1 MLEVKNINKVYKEK
15 TIIND
20 ISFSIPKGSIV
31 GFLGVNGSGK
41 TTTLKII
48 SQLIPY
54 DSGTISLEKSLVEKN
69 NNYEIMFL
77 PDTPLTYPMLTGQEY
92 IDFMSELFD
101 LQLENTNKIVDRL
114 NLRES
119 LNRKIEEYSLGMKKK
134 ITLIPLLF
142 KNPKILLLDE
152 FISGID
158 PINMKDIKNILKEY
172 VKSGNSVL
180 LSTHQ
185 LDVVQNFCDYILI
198 IDNGQIKVDVI
209 NIHKVLMEYKSVEQF
224 FIEKI
229 SK

>member
-1 MLEVKNINKVYKEK
+1 
-15 TIIND
+15 
-20 ISFSIPKGSIV
+20 
-31 GFLGVNGSGK
+31 
-41 TTTLKII
+41 
-48 SQLIPY
+48 
-54 DSGTISLEKSLVEKN
+54 
-69 NNYEIMFL
+69 
-77 PDTPLTYPMLTGQEY
+77 
-92 IDFMSELFD
+92 
-101 LQLENTNKIVDRL
+101 
-114 NLRES
+114 
-119 LNRKIEEYSLGMKKK
+119 MKKK

-158 PINMKDIKNILKEY
+158 PINMKHIKNILKEY